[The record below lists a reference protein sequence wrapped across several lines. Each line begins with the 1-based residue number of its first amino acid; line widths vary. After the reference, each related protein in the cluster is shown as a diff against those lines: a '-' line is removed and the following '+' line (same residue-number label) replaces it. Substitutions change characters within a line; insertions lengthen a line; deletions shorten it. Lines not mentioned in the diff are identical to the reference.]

1 MLLNGSSGE
10 DPPVYHLPVMVGE
23 VVDRLVVD
31 GNGCYVDA
39 TLGGGGH
46 AAAILDRL
54 LESGRLIGMDKD
66 LDAVAEARRR
76 FQGIEKAFT
85 IVHSDFSHIDALLDQ
100 LGIYKLHGILFDI
113 GLSSFQVDTD
123 RRGFSYRRDGP
134 LDMRIDQSLGKTA
147 ADLLNTMSSEEL
159 ASIFYH
165 YGEERASRRIA
176 SAVVARRRIQPLTT
190 TEELSRVIAGSAGG
204 RYYHKA
210 ASRVFQA
217 LRIAVNDELD
227 VLREALPKAISRLA
241 PGGRIVV
248 ISYHS
253 LEDRIVKQ
261 TFQLHSSEN
270 ILSIIDRKPVRP
282 STGETDVNPRCRSAK
297 LRTAQKT

>member
-1 MLLNGSSGE
+1 MDSLS
-10 DPPVYHLPVMVGE
+10 
-23 VVDRLVVD
+23 
-31 GNGCYVDA
+31 
-39 TLGGGGH
+39 
-46 AAAILDRL
+46 
-54 LESGRLIGMDKD
+54 ESGRLIGIDKD
-66 LDAVAEARRR
+66 VDAVAEARRR
-76 FQGIEKAFT
+76 FQHREKTFT
-85 IVHSDFSHIDALLDQ
+85 IVHADFSRIDPVLDQ
-100 LGIYKLHGILFDI
+100 LGIHKVHGILFDL

-147 ADLLNTMSSEEL
+147 ADLVNTMSAEEL

-165 YGEERASRRIA
+165 YGEERSSRRIA

-190 TEELSRVIAGSAGG
+190 TAELSRAIADSAGG

-210 ASRVFQA
+210 ASRVFQS

-227 VLREALPKAISRLA
+227 VLREALPKAIARLGA
-241 PGGRIVV
+241 GGRIVV

-253 LEDRIVKQ
+253 LEDRIAKN
-261 TFQLHSSEN
+261 TFQSYSSLD

-282 STGETDVNPRCRSAK
+282 STREIDSNPRARSAK

>member
-1 MLLNGSSGE
+1 
-10 DPPVYHLPVMVGE
+10 MVGE

-31 GNGCYVDA
+31 ENGCYLDA

-54 LESGRLIGMDKD
+54 SESGRLIGIDKD
-66 LDAVAEARRR
+66 VDAVAEARRR
-76 FQGIEKAFT
+76 FQSIDKPLT
-85 IVHSDFSHIDALLDQ
+85 IVHSDFSQIDTLLDQ
-100 LGIYKLHGILFDI
+100 LGINKLHGILFDI

-147 ADLLNTMSSEEL
+147 ADLVNDMSSEEL
-159 ASIFYH
+159 ASIFY
-165 YGEERASRRIA
+165 YFGEERSSRRIA

-204 RYYHKA
+204 RYYHKT

-241 PGGRIVV
+241 PAGRIVV

-253 LEDRIVKQ
+253 LEDRIVKK
-261 TFQLHSSEN
+261 TFQSYSSED

-282 STGETDVNPRCRSAK
+282 STGETDVNPRARSAK